1 MLGYSVSAYQSTEAF
16 SMVTKMFLR
25 IAPFLST
32 VRTWIFLSSSPGFFL
47 SVFAIFV
54 GFYDKS
60 LFPGFLERESR
71 ILVVE
76 KGTERG
82 LLSVA
87 NKFSPYTVTAQRR
100 SRFLQFLEWSLHFQW
115 TAPKMLVQLVVTK
128 MFLRIAPFLSTV
140 RTWIFLSS
148 SPGFLLF
155 VFAIFLGFYENSLF
169 PGFLERQSRILVV
182 DKEREGC

>member
-1 MLGYSVSAYQSTEAF
+1 MFSSFSMDGSEDVGEAF

-82 LLSVA
+82 KDKVTISIPREKILIGSWPFLNMLPFSVA
-87 NKFSPYTVTAQRR
+87 PSISEA
-100 SRFLQFLEWSLHFQW
+100 E
-115 TAPKMLVQLVVTK
+115 
-128 MFLRIAPFLSTV
+128 
-140 RTWIFLSS
+140 
-148 SPGFLLF
+148 
-155 VFAIFLGFYENSLF
+155 
-169 PGFLERQSRILVV
+169 
-182 DKEREGC
+182 

>member
-1 MLGYSVSAYQSTEAF
+1 MFSSFSMDGSEDVGEAF

-100 SRFLQFLEWSLHFQW
+100 RTSSLHE
-115 TAPKMLVQLVVTK
+115 A
-128 MFLRIAPFLSTV
+128 
-140 RTWIFLSS
+140 
-148 SPGFLLF
+148 
-155 VFAIFLGFYENSLF
+155 
-169 PGFLERQSRILVV
+169 LELEAASGRKG
-182 DKEREGC
+182 D

>member
-1 MLGYSVSAYQSTEAF
+1 MDGSEDVGEAF

-47 SVFAIFV
+47 SVFANFV

-76 KGTERG
+76 KGTERDS
-82 LLSVA
+82 LSFA
-87 NKFSPYTVTAQRR
+87 IKFSSYTIPA
-100 SRFLQFLEWSLHFQW
+100 
-115 TAPKMLVQLVVTK
+115 
-128 MFLRIAPFLSTV
+128 
-140 RTWIFLSS
+140 
-148 SPGFLLF
+148 
-155 VFAIFLGFYENSLF
+155 
-169 PGFLERQSRILVV
+169 
-182 DKEREGC
+182 